1 MDGGVP
7 KQSLWGKEKGG
18 DVRLGEAGVTRGR
31 FFSPISALLRC
42 DERTV
47 PAVPPP
53 QRNEKKS
60 VTHPFNLYGPPPT
73 EARVV

>member
-31 FFSPISALLRC
+31 FFSHTSVRTGGTKKPSPLSHLLKGTKI
-42 DERTV
+42 ERY
-47 PAVPPP
+47 
-53 QRNEKKS
+53 
-60 VTHPFNLYGPPPT
+60 HPSNLYGPPPT
-73 EARVV
+73 EARAG